1 MARKLSF
8 REAIKEAMAQELR
21 RDPRVII
28 LGEDVKL
35 SLMGQTA
42 GLVDEFGAERIINT
56 PVAENAI
63 AGVAIGAAMN
73 GLQPVLELLL
83 CDFAMLAM
91 DQICNNLAQWRYV
104 TGGQYPLPVTIRT
117 TVGGGFGLGF
127 GHSQCLES
135 LFLQVPGLMVA
146 EPSTPYDAKGLLT
159 SAIRSDDP
167 VIFFEHKKLL
177 WNGEQS
183 EVPEDEYAIPFG
195 RAAVRREG
203 KDVTLVAL
211 GFMVVEALRAA
222 QELAREGIS
231 CEVVDLRTIV
241 PLDTDSLAA
250 SLKKTGR
257 MVIAEEGRIRGGVGA
272 EIAAAVSEA
281 NFAALKAPVQR
292 VAAPMIPVP
301 GSPHLERLYL
311 PDKDSIIRAVKHIM

>member
-8 REAIKEAMAQELR
+8 REAIREAMAQELR

-63 AGVAIGAAMN
+63 TGVAIGAAMN
-73 GLQPVLELLL
+73 GLRPVLELLL

-177 WNGEQS
+177 WNGEPS
-183 EVPEDEYAIPFG
+183 EVPEEEYAIPFG

-203 KDVTLVAL
+203 EDVTLVAL

-222 QELAREGIS
+222 QELAREGIA
-231 CEVVDLRTIV
+231 CDVIDLRTIV
-241 PLDTDSLAA
+241 PLDTDTLAA
-250 SLKKTGR
+250 SLQKTGR
-257 MVIAEEGRIRGGVGA
+257 MVIAEEGRMRGGVGA

-311 PDKDSIIRAVKHIM
+311 PDKDSIIRAVKQIM

>member
-1 MARKLSF
+1 
-8 REAIKEAMAQELR
+8 
-21 RDPRVII
+21 
-28 LGEDVKL
+28 
-35 SLMGQTA
+35 
-42 GLVDEFGAERIINT
+42 
-56 PVAENAI
+56 
-63 AGVAIGAAMN
+63 
-73 GLQPVLELLL
+73 
-83 CDFAMLAM
+83 
-91 DQICNNLAQWRYV
+91 
-104 TGGQYPLPVTIRT
+104 
-117 TVGGGFGLGF
+117 
-127 GHSQCLES
+127 
-135 LFLQVPGLMVA
+135 MVA

-177 WNGEQS
+177 WHGEQS
-183 EVPEDEYAIPFG
+183 EVPEEEYAIPFG

-222 QELAREGIS
+222 QELSREGIA
-231 CEVVDLRTIV
+231 CDVIDLRTIV

-257 MVIAEEGRIRGGVGA
+257 MVIAEEGRMRGGVGA

-281 NFAALKAPVQR
+281 HFAALKAPVRR

-311 PDKDSIIRAVKHIM
+311 PDKDSIIRAVKDIM

>member
-8 REAIKEAMAQELR
+8 REAIKEAMAEEMR

-28 LGEDVKL
+28 LGEDVRL

-42 GLVDEFGAERIINT
+42 GLVEEFGAARVINT

-63 AGVAIGAAMN
+63 TGVAIGAAMN
-73 GLQPVLELLL
+73 GLRPVLELLL
-83 CDFAMLAM
+83 CDFALLAM

-135 LFLQVPGLMVA
+135 MFLQVPGLILI

-177 WNGEQS
+177 WTGEKD
-183 EVPEDEYAIPFG
+183 EVPEEAYAIPFG
-195 RAAVRREG
+195 QAAVRREG
-203 KDVTLVAL
+203 KDVTLVSV
-211 GFMVVEALRAA
+211 GFMVTEALEAA
-222 QELAREGIS
+222 RELAREGID
-231 CEVVDLRTIV
+231 CEVIDLRTIV
-241 PLDTDSLAA
+241 PLDINTLASSLG
-250 SLKKTGR
+250 KTGR
-257 MVIAEEGRIRGGVGA
+257 MVVAEEGRLRGGVGA
-272 EIAAAVSEA
+272 EIAAMVCEDH
-281 NFAALKAPVQR
+281 FRLLKAPVQR
-292 VAAPMIPVP
+292 VGAPMIPVP

-311 PDKDSIIRAVKHIM
+311 PTKDSIVRSVKHIV